1 MILLRN
7 DRGISRIRAERP
19 NRRFRATK
27 TYAFTCIAMYR
38 RFLAPVAVHVL
49 PDKET
54 CEREKEVKYYFG
66 SFLPF
71 LGLINSE
78 SDRAE
83 QVKGES
89 FFSMIIIPCLMLPR
103 MLT

>member
-1 MILLRN
+1 MN
-7 DRGISRIRAERP
+7 ISYNVNAFCCVREKRTES
-19 NRRFRATK
+19 RFRATK

-71 LGLINSE
+71 FGFDKLRIRQG
-78 SDRAE
+78 RAS
-83 QVKGES
+83 KGES